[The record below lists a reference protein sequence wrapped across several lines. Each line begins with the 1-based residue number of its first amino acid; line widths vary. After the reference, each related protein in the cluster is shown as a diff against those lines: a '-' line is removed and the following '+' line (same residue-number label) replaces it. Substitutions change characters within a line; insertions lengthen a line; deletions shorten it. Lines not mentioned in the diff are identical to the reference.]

1 MVKISFKRKLALAA
15 MLCLSVFMI
24 IIAIVR
30 VAGSLL
36 PGDITDTVWLFFW
49 QTMEA
54 AVAVI
59 MVALTG
65 FRSLFYTDPVK
76 QSRNGHGATYGNDHP
91 LRPIINKV
99 DEYNQLNESRDPSL
113 AHSESGFA
121 V

>member
-1 MVKISFKRKLALAA
+1 MVKISLKQKLALAA

-59 MVALTG
+59 IVALTG
-65 FRSLFYTDPVK
+65 FRSLFHTDPVK
-76 QSRNGHGATYGNDHP
+76 QNRSGQGATYGSDHP
-91 LRPIINKV
+91 LRPIMNTSDK
-99 DEYNQLNESRDPSL
+99 YNQLNKSRDASL
-113 AHSESGFA
+113 AQSESGFGI
-121 V
+121 